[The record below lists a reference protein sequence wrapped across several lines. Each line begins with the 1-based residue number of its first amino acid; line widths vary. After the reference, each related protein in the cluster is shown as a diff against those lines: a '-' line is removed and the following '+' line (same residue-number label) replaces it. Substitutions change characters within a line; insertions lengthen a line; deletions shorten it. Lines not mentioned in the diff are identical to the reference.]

1 MALGKISGGNY
12 LSLGYNVK
20 PSFCKMMDDVIS
32 TVVDGGI
39 LISWL
44 NIEDPVQPIEISY
57 RYSSAAPWTV
67 YTTYTGDSFFIPD
80 SDFFGPIRI
89 RLRTKCAS
97 DIFSFPAYIDHDIP
111 LGVGNTLRQQSFQ
124 RNNCTVGYSG
134 TYYNY
139 QVLPD
144 TYFGVDLAAANAL
157 ADADIAANG
166 QDQANIHGSCIA
178 DSVISILVID
188 VYDDPNLDVC
198 LYINTPGVAES
209 NNIVATALKTGGQ
222 NFYLTTDPANSAY
235 MLASDLIS
243 DVTLK
248 WRVQANIGKLIVQYP
263 DDVAIPEFIFE
274 LRGRSTVSGAQN
286 GQYALKNPTQ
296 TMGMLNSP
304 GTYIP
309 VVTPGG
315 GPTPIIWNGTA
326 PSGADGTVGV
336 GIGSVIRTFTYL
348 RTGGPGVENTIVVS

>member
-20 PSFCKMMDDVIS
+20 PLFCKMIDDVI
-32 TVVDGGI
+32 TTEVDDGI
-39 LISWL
+39 IISWL
-44 NIEDPVQPIEISY
+44 NIEDPIQPIEISY
-57 RYSSAAPWTV
+57 RYNSASPWIV
-67 YTTYTGDSFFIPD
+67 YTVYTGDSILIPD
-80 SDFFGPIRI
+80 DDFSAPI
-89 RLRTKCAS
+89 RLRLRTRCDS
-97 DIFSFPAYIDHDIP
+97 DVFSFPTYIDRDIP
-111 LGVGNTLRQQSFQ
+111 FGVGNTLREQSFQ
-124 RNNCTVGYSG
+124 RNNCSVGYSG

-139 QVLPD
+139 QVLPN
-144 TYFGVDLAAANAL
+144 TYYAVDLATANAL

-166 QDQANIHGSCIA
+166 QNEANINGSCIE

-188 VYDDPNLDVC
+188 VYDDPNADLC
-198 LYINTPGVAES
+198 LYINTPGVTES
-209 NNIVATALKTGGQ
+209 NNIVGTALKTGGQ

-248 WRVQANIGKLIVQYP
+248 WRFQANIGKLIVQYP

-296 TMGMLNSP
+296 TMGMVNSP

-315 GPTPIIWNGTA
+315 GPTPLAWTGTA
-326 PSGADGTVGV
+326 PNGADGTLGTA
-336 GIGSVIRTFTYL
+336 IGSVIKTFTYI
-348 RTGGPGVENTIVVS
+348 RTGPSANTIVVT